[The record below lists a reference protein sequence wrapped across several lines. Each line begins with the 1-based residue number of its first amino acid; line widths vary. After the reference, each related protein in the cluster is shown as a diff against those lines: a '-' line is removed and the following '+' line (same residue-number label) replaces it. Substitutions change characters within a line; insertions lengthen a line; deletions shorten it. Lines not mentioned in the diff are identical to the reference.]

1 MSMPRIISLSNIPH
15 LLKGLQKSYDV
26 FAPHQVEKEIIFD
39 KVKDP
44 SKVVLGYKQTL
55 LPPKIYFLPPE
66 EELFKVQKDRIEEP
80 TIKNQSIIFG
90 LNLKDLTGILQLDQ
104 IMGKKPAD
112 TYYAKRR
119 ERSTLVAVSEKKVG
133 VPPRGDL
140 ILEKISPQHY
150 RSIALTKKGREIAS
164 LTQFEESEFQGKP
177 NPQETPS
184 KLDKMLLDSELIA
197 KAVEWSLENYPQ
209 IWKRLGKLCL
219 GCGICTYVCPLC
231 YCTTNKDKTSFD
243 GSTCSRCRVWAAC
256 TLPGFAKVAS
266 GFNFRSTQGVRYF
279 DWFYHKFVR
288 AYKEFGQ
295 AQCVA
300 CGRCRKYCPAGI
312 DIEKVLDEII
322 TKFQKAAPARKF

>member
-1 MSMPRIISLSNIPH
+1 MPRIISQNNIPH
-15 LLKGLQKSYDV
+15 LLKSLQKSYDV
-26 FAPHQVEKEIIFD
+26 FAPHQKEREIIFD
-39 KVKDP
+39 KVSDP
-44 SKVVLGYKQTL
+44 AKVVLEYKQTL

-66 EELFKVQKDRIEEP
+66 EELFKITKDHVEEP
-80 TIKNQSIIFG
+80 NLKKQSVIFG
-90 LNLKDLTGILQLDQ
+90 LNIKDLMGIMQLDQ

-112 TYYAKRR
+112 TYYTKRR
-119 ERSTLVAVSEKKVG
+119 DMSTLVAISDKKVG

-140 ILEKISPQHY
+140 ILEKASPQYYHVM
-150 RSIALTKKGREIAS
+150 ALTTKGRKLAK
-164 LTQFEESEFQGKP
+164 LDQFEESGFQGKP
-177 NPQETPS
+177 PPQEAPS

-231 YCTTNKDKTSFD
+231 YCTTFEDKTSFD
-243 GSTCSRCRVWAAC
+243 GSACSRCRVWAAC

-300 CGRCRKYCPAGI
+300 CGRCQKYCPAGI
-312 DIEKVLDEII
+312 DIEEVLDEII
-322 TKFQKAAPARKF
+322 TKFKKATPARKF